1 MDESIEQE
9 AAKRPSPKPPAE
21 LQPTRYSF
29 SEVGRLRRDPYSI
42 YARRILKLDALDPF
56 NRDPNAADR
65 GTLYHTI
72 IERYSREGHIPGTS
86 ASLSAMQRILDE
98 CFDAENLPPHV
109 DVIWRPRFAAVARA
123 FIDWEK
129 ERHPSI
135 RHSFFEARAGQEI
148 VEAGIRLTGVADR
161 IDIKTNGQADI
172 IDYKTGLAPSVNQA
186 RALLDPQLALE
197 AAALM
202 RGAFREAGSPTPEN
216 LIYVRLRPGERFF
229 ADQVNN
235 EHSSRSGKRPP
246 KSAIELATESIEQL
260 TKFVHS
266 LRNGENGFASRLVPE
281 EQQSYGGEYD
291 HLARVSEWST
301 AEPGDG
307 DDD

>member
-216 LIYVRLRPGERFF
+216 LIYVRLRPGERFSPIRSITNIP
-229 ADQVNN
+229 AEAGKDRQNRQL
-235 EHSSRSGKRPP
+235 SSR
-246 KSAIELATESIEQL
+246 
-260 TKFVHS
+260 
-266 LRNGENGFASRLVPE
+266 RNR
-281 EQQSYGGEYD
+281 
-291 HLARVSEWST
+291 
-301 AEPGDG
+301 
-307 DDD
+307 